1 MGTAGLARCFVR
13 GYRRVPAPPPR
24 MTAATLLAFTFSP
37 CGASQQVVSTRAAP
51 QRRGAG
57 RGSRGGDAARAHRS
71 GCLRRR
77 SGSLRGGGAAGRT
90 AGALRTAA
98 AAAGAEGARQRAARL
113 ARSWASKAGWVRA
126 GPAAGPQAPGAVSRP
141 VRRAAVVAAA
151 ARAARA
157 RRRGL
162 LGGALTEQG
171 AVRQPD
177 HWRRRRPRDA
187 GARSAPTRRPQA
199 SWRRARHRQ
208 RCSGDAC
215 VSGNEHKRAPRFR
228 HTRASTHPQRDTAG
242 RAESSIRTGGR
253 GGGASRAVRR
263 SARDAIGR
271 SRRFAKSTPPS
282 TPVVSP
288 RCRRCD
294 CCLPRRP
301 PPDAGPAHVGLRGR
315 AWRDA
320 RLRRRTGAASA
331 SQRVRTCRR

>member
-141 VRRAAVVAAA
+141 VRRAAVWWLQPLARRARVVAASSA
-151 ARAARA
+151 GRSPSKELFASQTIGEEGGHATRARAQHRRDA
-157 RRRGL
+157 RRRR
-162 LGGALTEQG
+162 GGGRGIDSAAAETRASAATNTREHLASGTREQARTRSATPPG
-171 AVRQPD
+171 AQRAASGQEGAGVARRVPYVVRHATRSAGRD
-177 HWRRRRPRDA
+177 GSLKARRRPRPWYRRDA
-187 GARSAPTRRPQA
+187 GGATAA
-199 SWRRARHRQ
+199 CRA
-208 RCSGDAC
+208 G
-215 VSGNEHKRAPRFR
+215 
-228 HTRASTHPQRDTAG
+228 
-242 RAESSIRTGGR
+242 
-253 GGGASRAVRR
+253 
-263 SARDAIGR
+263 
-271 SRRFAKSTPPS
+271 
-282 TPVVSP
+282 
-288 RCRRCD
+288 
-294 CCLPRRP
+294 
-301 PPDAGPAHVGLRGR
+301 
-315 AWRDA
+315 
-320 RLRRRTGAASA
+320 RRRTPALRTSGCAAALGAM
-331 SQRVRTCRR
+331 RG